1 MKKVIFCLFVVAL
14 ICGLSGPIWADLT
27 NVDGTAYP
35 MRYRGRE
42 VLGGNGGLFKL
53 DFQDPANT
61 NVDAWGLNQDAYTP
75 PTTGAPNTTVRA
87 LGYDNSA
94 LWGVDVND
102 SSGDGGFLS
111 LCLETTEVTPTL
123 SGVLNLTVPPSPGTT
138 NAVEGSVA
146 GGSDPICK
154 ATAWLYMQFASGRL
168 ANFDK
173 SVADVTLLQD
183 TIWWLEEEPG
193 KSKPTDTTYLA
204 AARDALDPGGDIDD
218 LPDVDYQPTV
228 DKDTDPFTV
237 TTYWGPNPEDKLY
250 VDKYEVYVINCTN
263 DGDLMQD
270 YPILITNREFG
281 RIPEPVSMVIWGIG
295 LCLFG
300 LGIRRR

>member
-1 MKKVIFCLFVVAL
+1 MVAL
-14 ICGLSGPIWADLT
+14 VCGLSRPGWADLT

-42 VLGGNGGLFKL
+42 VVGGSGGLFKL
-53 DFQDPANT
+53 DFQDPAGT

-75 PTTGAPNTTVRA
+75 PTSGAPQATVRFLA
-87 LGYDNSA
+87 YDTSA
-94 LWGVDVND
+94 LWGVDAND

-111 LCLETTEVTPTL
+111 LCLEKTETVPTM
-123 SGVLNLTVPPSPGTT
+123 SGVLNLSPPSPGTT
-138 NAVEGSVA
+138 NAVEGSEGP

-173 SVADVTLLQD
+173 SVADVTLLQE
-183 TIWWLEEEPG
+183 TLWWLEEEPG
-193 KSKPTDTTYLA
+193 QAKPTDTTYLA

-218 LPDVDYQPTV
+218 LPDDLYHPAV
-228 DKDTDPFTV
+228 DKDTGPFTV
-237 TTYWGPNPEDKLY
+237 ATYWGPDPDDVLY
-250 VDKYEVYVINCTN
+250 VDHYEVYVINCTN

-270 YPILITNREFG
+270 YPILIASRLFG
-281 RIPEPVSMVIWGIG
+281 ITPEPISMVIWGIG